1 LEENIFHKG
10 RRLKK
15 MNLKMSF
22 WKKIQRKIMQL
33 YTGNPGAFSHRP
45 RHLLISGGNNVHDVV
60 IHNN

>member
-15 MNLKMSF
+15 MDLKMSF

-33 YTGNPGAFSHRP
+33 YTGNPDAFSHRP
-45 RHLLISGGNNVHDVV
+45 RQWVDQQ
-60 IHNN
+60 